1 KIGIIREGK
10 VPPDNRTPLTPRQC
24 HELMEKHSN
33 VQIFAE
39 WSAVRCYT
47 DEDYRNFKVDIVEN
61 LDECDLLLGIKEVP
75 VDKLVANKTY
85 MFFSHTIKKQPH
97 NRKLLQTILQKNIR
111 LIDLELLTDE
121 RGNRLIGFG
130 RWAGIVGAHYALL
143 MLGKRTGT
151 FDLKP
156 AKDCINLQE
165 LVDQYDNIQFPAA
178 KFVITG
184 GGRVA
189 NGALE
194 IMIQAGIKEVN
205 KEDFCTKHF
214 TEPVY
219 TQLHSEDLYER
230 KDGSVFDKKH
240 FYSHPDMYKSAF
252 APYAS
257 CTDVLINCMFWD
269 PKAPQLFQKDA
280 VADKSFNIQTIAD
293 ISCDV
298 DGSVPLTTRV
308 TSIEDPVFGYHRYNG
323 IIGKPYQADTI
334 DVMAVPNLPNE
345 LPKDASRDFGIV
357 MQENILP
364 EYLKNPQSP
373 IFERATIAQN
383 GKLTEKFTY
392 LQDYVNEL

>member
-1 KIGIIREGK
+1 MQTLKIGIIREGK

-165 LVDQYDNIQFPAA
+165 LVDQ
-178 KFVITG
+178 
-184 GGRVA
+184 
-189 NGALE
+189 
-194 IMIQAGIKEVN
+194 
-205 KEDFCTKHF
+205 
-214 TEPVY
+214 
-219 TQLHSEDLYER
+219 
-230 KDGSVFDKKH
+230 
-240 FYSHPDMYKSAF
+240 
-252 APYAS
+252 
-257 CTDVLINCMFWD
+257 
-269 PKAPQLFQKDA
+269 
-280 VADKSFNIQTIAD
+280 
-293 ISCDV
+293 
-298 DGSVPLTTRV
+298 
-308 TSIEDPVFGYHRYNG
+308 
-323 IIGKPYQADTI
+323 
-334 DVMAVPNLPNE
+334 
-345 LPKDASRDFGIV
+345 
-357 MQENILP
+357 
-364 EYLKNPQSP
+364 
-373 IFERATIAQN
+373 
-383 GKLTEKFTY
+383 
-392 LQDYVNEL
+392 